1 MTSTDGVYVDGKLTV
16 KGDMT
21 GPASAQMVLRDPSVD
36 FAVME
41 TARGGLVRSGLGYQR
56 CDVSACLN
64 VTSDHLGMGGIN
76 TVEELAIVKRVV
88 VETATDTVVLNADD
102 LNCLRM
108 ADFCHATHICY
119 VTMNSEHALV
129 KEHIRAGGRAVVL
142 EKAMNGDMITVYSKG
157 LHLPVLWS
165 HLVPATL
172 EGKALYNVQ
181 NAMFA
186 TAMAFSFGL
195 DLDNIRHGLRTFDT
209 SFFQAPG
216 RTNVFDEHPF
226 KVILD
231 YGHNPAAIAA
241 MADLADRLD
250 IKGRRIV
257 VSAMPGD
264 RRDEDIVASARELA
278 GHFDHYVLKPDDD
291 RRGRGPMEVPELLKA
306 ALVDAGV
313 KPEQITLM
321 PSEVEGIERGLELAQ
336 PGDLLVIFADELAR
350 SWKQIIY
357 FKKAEREAEAPTPA
371 KVEKPAVAFEE
382 LLAGGDTLIRDERGV
397 RLAKGV
403 NEEAD

>member
-1 MTSTDGVYVDGKLTV
+1 V
-16 KGDMT
+16 
-21 GPASAQMVLRDPSVD
+21 A
-36 FAVME
+36 
-41 TARGGLVRSGLGYQR
+41 
-56 CDVSACLN
+56 ACLN
-64 VTSDHLGMGGIN
+64 VSADHLGMGGID
-76 TVEELAIVKRVV
+76 TVEELAVVKRVV

-119 VTMNSEHALV
+119 VTMNSDHPLV

-142 EKAMNGDMITVYSKG
+142 EKAMNGDMITVYAKG

-165 HLVPATL
+165 HLIPATL

-186 TAMAFSFGL
+186 CAMAYAFGL

-250 IKGRRIV
+250 VKGRRLV
-257 VSAMPGD
+257 VTAMPGD
-264 RRDEDIVASARELA
+264 RRDEDIVAAAKELA
-278 GHFDHYVLKPDDD
+278 GHFDQYFIKPDDD
-291 RRGRGPMEVPELLKA
+291 RRGRGEMEVPNMLRDVLLEEGERE
-306 ALVDAGV
+306 D
-313 KPEQITLM
+313 QITLVG
-321 PSEVEGIERGLELAQ
+321 SEVEAIDMALAAAR
-336 PGDLLVIFADELAR
+336 PGDLLVVFADELAR

-357 FKKAEREAEAPTPA
+357 FHKAEREAHSASAPVRA
-371 KVEKPAVAFEE
+371 DRPAVGFEE
-382 LLAGGDTLIRDERGV
+382 LLAGGETLIRDERGV
-397 RLAKGV
+397 RLARGG
-403 NEEAD
+403 EEGD